1 MRLGR
6 LAVDRSKS
14 LIDVVSAAESDYLN
28 LLEIIGRPKFSRCGP
43 IGMVKVSV
51 RAPHNLRQKTVSFL
65 LNGKLNAV

>member
-28 LLEIIGRPKFSRCGP
+28 LLEIIGRPKFSRCGS
-43 IGMVKVSV
+43 IGMVKGSV
-51 RAPHNLRQKTVSFL
+51 RSPHNLTQKTVSL
-65 LNGKLNAV
+65 MEN